1 MRILPWVALA
11 EGVGGLSAWLTRE
24 GMAELDALRQPP
36 LTPPRAVFPVV
47 WAALYALI
55 LYVFCLPAVV
65 EEFAATGRW
74 LLAVTIAMGVALF
87 FVYDVLLGRLMARWP
102 AKV

>member
-1 MRILPWVALA
+1 MWLVVIQQFLRS
-11 EGVGGLSAWLTRE
+11 LSADFT
-24 GMAELDALRQPP
+24 ELLWA
-36 LTPPRAVFPVV
+36 AVSM
-47 WAALYALI
+47 AALYALI

-74 LLAVTIAMGVALF
+74 LLTATIAMGVALF
-87 FVYDVLLGRLMARWP
+87 FVYDVLLGRLIARWP

>member
-1 MRILPWVALA
+1 MPLLFPLFVQRDLRRSH
-11 EGVGGLSAWLTRE
+11 SACQQ
-24 GMAELDALRQPP
+24 QPHP
-36 LTPPRAVFPVV
+36 KGHPAAVSM
-47 WAALYALI
+47 AALYALI

-74 LLAVTIAMGVALF
+74 LLAATIAMGVALF